1 VNEAVRGWNTE
12 ATEGQPWR
20 DHCATLVSRA
30 SGRLKTH
37 GGLHVEKQQREQA
50 ARFRALHESGVF
62 VIPNVWDGASAAI
75 MARLGFKALATSS
88 AACAATLGKLD
99 GEVTREEALVHA
111 QLIVSVSECPVAADL
126 ENGFGHAPETVAE
139 TIRLATAAGL
149 VGGSIEDATG
159 DPRAPIYEFEHAVER
174 VTAAVEESHREPL
187 HFVLTARAENF
198 LHGRPDLDDTVRRL
212 QAFERAGAD
221 VLFAP
226 GLPDLAAVRTVCSA
240 LKKPVNF
247 MIGMRG
253 SSFAAADLAA
263 AGVRRISLSTSLYRA
278 AMTGL
283 LSAAHEIS
291 ERGTFSY
298 VESIVSG
305 GELGQYL
312 RPPT

>member
-1 VNEAVRGWNTE
+1 MDN
-12 ATEGQPWR
+12 
-20 DHCATLVSRA
+20 
-30 SGRLKTH
+30 
-37 GGLHVEKQQREQA
+37 QREQA

-62 VIPNVWDGASAAI
+62 VIPNVWDGASSAI
-75 MARLGFKALATSS
+75 MRGLGFQALATSS

-111 QLIVSVSECPVAADL
+111 RLIVSLSDCPVSADL
-126 ENGFGHAPETVAE
+126 ENGFGHAPETVAD
-139 TIRLATAAGL
+139 TIRLAAAEGL
-149 VGGSIEDATG
+149 VGGSIEDASG
-159 DPRAPIYEFEHAVER
+159 DERAPIYEFGHAVER
-174 VTAAVEESHREPL
+174 VAAAVEAARGQRF
-187 HFVLTARAENF
+187 HFMLTARAENF

-253 SSFAAADLAA
+253 KSFAVADLAA

-283 LSAAHEIS
+283 LAAAREVS
-291 ERGTFSY
+291 ERGTFGY
-298 VESIVSG
+298 VDDLVTG
-305 GELGQYL
+305 GELGKYL
-312 RPPT
+312 KPPPEAAPGSASR

>member
-1 VNEAVRGWNTE
+1 MRG
-12 ATEGQPWR
+12 
-20 DHCATLVSRA
+20 
-30 SGRLKTH
+30 
-37 GGLHVEKQQREQA
+37 
-50 ARFRALHESGVF
+50 
-62 VIPNVWDGASAAI
+62 
-75 MARLGFKALATSS
+75 LGFKALATSS
-88 AACAATLGKLD
+88 AACAASLGKVD

-111 QLIVSVSECPVAADL
+111 GLIVSLSGLPVSADL

-139 TIRLATAAGL
+139 TIRLAAGAGL

-159 DPRAPIYEFEHAVER
+159 DARAPIYEFEHAVER
-174 VTAAVEESHREPL
+174 VSAAVQEAHAQRF

-212 QAFERAGAD
+212 QAFERVGAD

-226 GLPDLAAVRTVCSA
+226 GLPDLAAVRTVCAA

-247 MIGMRG
+247 MVGMRG
-253 SSFAAADLAA
+253 KSFTVADLAA

-283 LSAAHEIS
+283 LAAAHEVG

-298 VESIVSG
+298 VESIVTG
-305 GELGQYL
+305 GELGKYL
-312 RPPT
+312 RPPD

>member
-1 VNEAVRGWNTE
+1 MDN
-12 ATEGQPWR
+12 Q
-20 DHCATLVSRA
+20 
-30 SGRLKTH
+30 
-37 GGLHVEKQQREQA
+37 QQRA

-75 MARLGFKALATSS
+75 MTRLGFEALATSS

-111 QLIVSVSECPVAADL
+111 RLLVSLSECPVAADL

-139 TIRLATAAGL
+139 TIRLAAAAGL
-149 VGGSIEDATG
+149 VGGSIEDASG
-159 DPRAPIYEFEHAVER
+159 DPHAPIYTLDHAVER
-174 VTAAVEESHREPL
+174 VAAAAAEAHAQKS

-198 LHGRPDLDDTVRRL
+198 LHERPDLDDTVRRL

-240 LKKPVNF
+240 LKRPVNF
-247 MIGMRG
+247 MVGIPGK
-253 SSFAAADLAA
+253 SFTVAELAA

-278 AMTGL
+278 AMTGVL
-283 LSAAHEIS
+283 AAAREVS

-298 VESIVSG
+298 LDSSVTGS
-305 GELGQYL
+305 ELRRYL